1 MSCPLGLSG
10 HRPAFDDKDKD
21 HDGDNGD
28 DVDDVDDV
36 DEDHGGVALW

>member
-1 MSCPLGLSG
+1 MPSEV
-10 HRPAFDDKDKD
+10 DNKDED
-21 HDGDNGD
+21 HGGDNGD

>member
-1 MSCPLGLSG
+1 MTSEV
-10 HRPAFDDKDKD
+10 DDKDED
-21 HDGDNGD
+21 HGADNGD

>member
-1 MSCPLGLSG
+1 MPSEV
-10 HRPAFDDKDKD
+10 DDKETT
-21 HDGDNGD
+21 GDNGD